1 MNSNETNSVEEIIDL
16 TDVVSVGITGENN
29 ETPRM
34 EDDVLDSLV
43 NDFEKNIGAVSAPAA
58 NVESSESEESDEPLD
73 LGKLDSLINSY
84 NLDFDADNNQDENNE
99 EIDPGM
105 EVAFVEDDKPNFQ
118 ANFEDENSFIPHSQ
132 KNSPEKT
139 LDAPDIDDKDIPSFE
154 DIDLPSLEDE
164 QDSEID
170 LLTKD
175 IIDGTNTEKNTDIQE
190 NINSDAPQAG
200 GDDPFSAMLNEELVQ
215 QNMSSPKPQAAPAQA
230 APINAEK
237 PEMSPL
243 DNPEEE
249 ALKSDMA
256 DEGAEEINEDVL
268 NGILNELSLEHE
280 AGEEVVPFAK
290 EAPSE
295 AKPIHLK
302 GDVSFIEAGGKEKSE
317 DIHLVQSASKVLA
330 SGEAYLEKFS
340 GEKDD
345 SVGAKIK
352 NLSTKMFSL
361 EQRLIAADSKVQ
373 DSMLELNY
381 RINGLE
387 TKFSE
392 AQDVVK
398 TEILAIKSE
407 SANALAEEKS
417 EQENAESSAA
427 VTDLADKVQALEKRV
442 ATLDDIFSEQKM
454 LNDELSKNLDSLMQ
468 NAGAQG
474 AGSDQ
479 TAALEEKIAV
489 LEGQLA
495 EAQAKIA
502 GLEENLEKA
511 ASLAAAKVLREEI
524 IPLLGQ

>member
-1 MNSNETNSVEEIIDL
+1 MDNNETNSVEEIIDL
-16 TDVVSVGITGENN
+16 TDVVSVGNTGDNAEA
-29 ETPRM
+29 PRM

-43 NDFEKNIGAVSAPAA
+43 SDFEKNIGAVSVPVKNAENA
-58 NVESSESEESDEPLD
+58 EHEESDEPLD

-84 NLDFDADNNQDENNE
+84 NLDFDADENSE
-99 EIDPGM
+99 ENKVDNGM
-105 EVAFVEDDKPNFQ
+105 EVAFVEDEHSPNIQ
-118 ANFEDENSFIPHSQ
+118 AHFDEENTFNPHAQ
-132 KNSPEKT
+132 GNMP
-139 LDAPDIDDKDIPSFE
+139 DAHDIDDNDIPSFE

-164 QDSEID
+164 QDID

-175 IIDGTNTEKNTDIQE
+175 IIDGTNTEKNADSSE
-190 NINSDAPQAG
+190 NINMDDFQA
-200 GDDPFSAMLNEELVQ
+200 DEDNPFSAVLNEQLGQ
-215 QNMSSPKPQAAPAQA
+215 QQGSSPKQQPKPAPAKAAPQNMQG
-230 APINAEK
+230 APEISQEF
-237 PEMSPL
+237 ED
-243 DNPEEE
+243 DN
-249 ALKSDMA
+249 LKIDMA
-256 DEGAEEINEDVL
+256 EQPAEEINEDVF
-268 NGILNELSLEHE
+268 NDILTELSLEHE
-280 AGEEVVPFAK
+280 TDEEVVPFAK
-290 EAPSE
+290 EAPSD

-330 SGEAYLEKFS
+330 SDEAYLEKFS

-352 NLSTKMFSL
+352 NISTKMFSL

-387 TKFSE
+387 TKLNE
-392 AQDVVK
+392 ALEAIK

-407 SANALAEEKS
+407 NTGALADEKTAQGNS
-417 EQENAESSAA
+417 EGSA
-427 VTDLADKVQALEKRV
+427 DLADKIQALEKRV

-454 LNDELSKNLDSLMQ
+454 LNDELSGNLDSLMQ
-468 NAGAQG
+468 NMGASGQNTG
-474 AGSDQ
+474 
-479 TAALEEKIAV
+479 LEEKIAL

-524 IPLLGQ
+524 IPLLGGQ